1 MRLPRDLTGQEL
13 ARALAKLG
21 YVTDRQMG
29 SHLRLTTQENGEH
42 HITVPNH
49 SPIKLGTLNAI
60 LREIAEHF
68 DIDRDELLRRL
79 FSKCNLSLHVLV
91 LLGLKVGRSLAKNS
105 WQRGAIAPRA
115 NPTDA
120 IHYQRHYVNASIHPN
135 HRVL

>member
-21 YVTDRQMG
+21 YTTDRQTG

-60 LREIAEHF
+60 VKEIAEHF
-68 DIDRDELLRRL
+68 DIERDELLSRL
-79 FSKCNLSLHVLV
+79 FSK
-91 LLGLKVGRSLAKNS
+91 
-105 WQRGAIAPRA
+105 
-115 NPTDA
+115 
-120 IHYQRHYVNASIHPN
+120 
-135 HRVL
+135 